1 MTTSFE
7 DLKVLGQMFIGL
19 LLNADFKTATG
30 RFDETMQKVVSESK
44 LQESWQQLITD
55 AGTILN
61 VTPISTSEVDDNRI
75 VIVRCEFQWIILD
88 AKIVFN
94 QQGQISGLNF
104 FPKIR
109 TYTSPEYVDKSAF
122 HEVDVVIGEGKWAL
136 PGTITIPEGPGP
148 FPGLVLV
155 HGSGPNDRD
164 ETIGSNKTFQDLA
177 WGLASRN
184 IAVLRYDKRTF
195 KHAKLLTPDLV
206 KKMTVKEEVVDD
218 ALLAVQCLQKTDK
231 IDSKRVF
238 LLGHSLGGTVA
249 PKIAQQDHSLAGII
263 IMAGSNRPIEDLIL
277 DQFTYIYSLTGEIS
291 KEQKSELDN
300 LKIKVDRLKD
310 PDILDNITTKDMP
323 LGIPV
328 DYWIDLRNYNPLDVA
343 KTLHIPILILQGG
356 RDYQVEVT
364 KDFENWKNALK
375 KESNTSFKVFPK
387 LNHLFIAGEGKSTPQ
402 EYLNRR
408 TCG

>member
-19 LLNADFKTATG
+19 LLNGDFKSATG
-30 RFDETMQKVVSESK
+30 RFDKTMQNVVSESK
-44 LQESWQQLITD
+44 LQESWQQLIAD
-55 AGTILN
+55 AGNILN
-61 VTPISTSEVDDNRI
+61 VTPISTSEVDGNRF
-75 VIVRCEFQWIILD
+75 VIVRCEFQWIIID

-94 QQGQISGLNF
+94 QEGHISGLNF
-104 FPKIR
+104 LPKIR
-109 TYTSPEYVDKSAF
+109 TYTSPGYVDKSVF

-206 KKMTVKEEVVDD
+206 KKMTVKEEVIDD

-231 IDSKRVF
+231 IDPKRVF
-238 LLGHSLGGTVA
+238 LLGHSLGGTIA
-249 PKIAQQDHSLAGII
+249 PRIAQQDHSLAGII

-277 DQFTYIYSLTGEIS
+277 DQITYIYGLTGDIS
-291 KEQKSELDN
+291 NEQKIRTR
-300 LKIKVDRLKD
+300 KPKD
-310 PDILDNITTKDMP
+310 K
-323 LGIPV
+323 G
-328 DYWIDLRNYNPLDVA
+328 
-343 KTLHIPILILQGG
+343 
-356 RDYQVEVT
+356 
-364 KDFENWKNALK
+364 
-375 KESNTSFKVFPK
+375 
-387 LNHLFIAGEGKSTPQ
+387 
-402 EYLNRR
+402 
-408 TCG
+408 